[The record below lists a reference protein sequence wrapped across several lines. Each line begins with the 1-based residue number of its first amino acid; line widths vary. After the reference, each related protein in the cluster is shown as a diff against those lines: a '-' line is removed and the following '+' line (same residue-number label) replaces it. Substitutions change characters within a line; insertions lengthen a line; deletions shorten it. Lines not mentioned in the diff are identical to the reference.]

1 MTALRILTVL
11 RTVTIHCAVL
21 ASLATG
27 CKKSTPPPAD
37 PAAASPAAAPAPAA
51 APEPAAATP
60 AEPPAAATEASA
72 DAPPADPA
80 KNGWGLAPRGTA
92 AKEGDRVY
100 VLTQGK
106 DRSYTNAS
114 AIYHLFAHEMGE
126 VRGDDLTIRELGG
139 GSFKTTGLFV
149 IPGGV
154 AKLDDLKAG
163 DMVLA
168 EWASSLKHATVV
180 KVEAPDRVHVRYT
193 DLPHT
198 WGDDKL
204 VAVKTLH
211 EVTKQKEGLA
221 PGNFAVAQDDG
232 RPILVLLVAEAGD
245 QWLALRFNWRASAF
259 ATKDLTP
266 IPLAPKLKVGQAVQA
281 PWVGMMYSGKVKAV
295 AGTRVDTV
303 LEGIAT
309 TEPVVTSLGQV
320 LPVVAAKGK

>member
-1 MTALRILTVL
+1 MPALRLLFLCSGV
-11 RTVTIHCAVL
+11 VAVM
-21 ASLATG
+21 ASG
-27 CKKSTPPPAD
+27 CKKAAPVAALPVAPPAV
-37 PAAASPAAAPAPAA
+37 AAPAPVPEPTTAT
-51 APEPAAATP
+51 PVEPAAGATESA
-60 AEPPAAATEASA
+60 AEPPA
-72 DAPPADPA
+72 PDPA
-80 KNGWGLAPRGTA
+80 KNGWGLPLRGTA

-114 AIYHLFAHEMGE
+114 AVYHLFAHEMGN

-139 GSFKTTGLFV
+139 GSFKSTGLFV
-149 IPGGV
+149 IPGGI
-154 AKLDDLKAG
+154 AKIDSVKPG

-180 KVEAPDRVHVRYT
+180 KLEAPDKVHVRYT

-204 VAVKTLH
+204 VAVKTLS
-211 EVTKQKEGLA
+211 EVTRQAEGLA

-232 RPILVLLVAEAGD
+232 RPILVLLVAESGD

-281 PWVGMMYSGKVKAV
+281 PWVGMMYPGKVKAV
-295 AGTRVDTV
+295 LGTRVDAV

-320 LPVVAAKGK
+320 LPVPGKAK